1 MCFVFSLCE
10 QENVKDKDVE
20 EDLGTELS
28 PVPVTTTLVE
38 LEIILD
44 DGGSGTQVWI
54 LIRSDQTVRDVR
66 NKIGVFRPEDERDY
80 YLKSDTG
87 VEYRDLDT
95 TVRSITSGSCGSTTL
110 HQMYSS

>member
-1 MCFVFSLCE
+1 M
-10 QENVKDKDVE
+10 ENVKDKDVE

-28 PVPVTTTLVE
+28 PVPITTTLVG

-44 DGGSGTQVWI
+44 DCGSGTHVWI
-54 LIRSDQTVRDVR
+54 LVRLDHTVRDIR
-66 NKIGVFRPEDERDY
+66 NKIAVFRPEDKRDY

-95 TVRSITSGSCGSTTL
+95 TVHRITSDSRGSTIL
-110 HQMYSS
+110 YQLFSS